1 MKRINISSG
10 STWEEKV
17 GYSRAVKVNNVI
29 EVAGTTAT
37 EKGEVVGKNDP
48 YIQTRYILEK
58 IADLLKELGSGIEQ
72 VIRTRMYASPFPS
85 PVPRLSEKASSAER
99 WRLVAGIDRR
109 PPLTISGQKALFLSG
124 QLRRA
129 PRLRSCDYW
138 R

>member
-58 IADLLKELGSGIEQ
+58 RADILKELGSGIEQ
-72 VIRTRMYASPFPS
+72 VIRTRMYVVNIKQWEEIGKAHAEFFSRIKPAATMVEVKSLIHPDLL
-85 PVPRLSEKASSAER
+85 VEIEVTALISE
-99 WRLVAGIDRR
+99 
-109 PPLTISGQKALFLSG
+109 
-124 QLRRA
+124 
-129 PRLRSCDYW
+129 
-138 R
+138 